1 MFHYYEIGSEWR
13 WEWTGLAALGMMQE
27 AKLLL
32 FLSLRWFSC
41 LAADVVA
48 AVGHVTI
55 AVAAFVAAGFED
67 AVVDE
72 YNFVAVDCTLGKLE
86 KVVVGVEDT
95 LETRIRQVKDPR
107 SQCDHFE
114 RWSTGY

>member
-1 MFHYYEIGSEWR
+1 MFHYYEIDSGWR

-32 FLSLRWFSC
+32 SLSLRWFSC
-41 LAADVVA
+41 LVAVVAA

-55 AVAAFVAAGFED
+55 VVAAFAAAGFED

-72 YNFVAVDCTLGKLE
+72 YNFVAVDYTLEKLGK
-86 KVVVGVEDT
+86 VAVGVEDT
-95 LETRIRQVKDPR
+95 LETRIRRVKDPR
-107 SQCDHFE
+107 SQRDHFE

>member
-41 LAADVVA
+41 LAAVVVA

-55 AVAAFVAAGFED
+55 AVAVFAAAGFED

-72 YNFVAVDCTLGKLE
+72 YNFVAVDYTLGKPG
-86 KVVVGVEDT
+86 KVVAGVEDT
-95 LETRIRQVKDPR
+95 LGTTIRQVKDRR
-107 SQCDHFE
+107 SQHDHFE

>member
-1 MFHYYEIGSEWR
+1 MFHYYEIGSGWR

-32 FLSLRWFSC
+32 SLSLRWFSC
-41 LAADVVA
+41 LVAVVAA

-55 AVAAFVAAGFED
+55 VVAAFAAAGFED

-72 YNFVAVDCTLGKLE
+72 YNFVVVGCTLEKLG

-107 SQCDHFE
+107 SQRDHFE

>member
-1 MFHYYEIGSEWR
+1 M
-13 WEWTGLAALGMMQE
+13 
-27 AKLLL
+27 
-32 FLSLRWFSC
+32 RWFSC
-41 LAADVVA
+41 LAAVVAA

-55 AVAAFVAAGFED
+55 AVAVFAAAGFED

-72 YNFVAVDCTLGKLE
+72 YNFVAVDYTLEKLG

-95 LETRIRQVKDPR
+95 LETRIRRVKDPR
-107 SQCDHFE
+107 SQRDHFE

>member
-32 FLSLRWFSC
+32 FLSLRWFSS
-41 LAADVVA
+41 LAAVVVA

-55 AVAAFVAAGFED
+55 AVAAGFED
-67 AVVDE
+67 AAVDE

-95 LETRIRQVKDPR
+95 LGTRTRQAKDPR
-107 SQCDHFE
+107 
-114 RWSTGY
+114 

>member
-1 MFHYYEIGSEWR
+1 MFHYYEIDSGWR

-41 LAADVVA
+41 LAAVVA
-48 AVGHVTI
+48 AAVEHVTI
-55 AVAAFVAAGFED
+55 AVAAFAAAGFEG

-72 YNFVAVDCTLGKLE
+72 YNFVAVGYTLVKLE
-86 KVVVGVEDT
+86 KVAVDVEDP
-95 LETRIRQVKDPR
+95 LGTRIRQAKDPR
-107 SQCDHFE
+107 SQRDHFE

>member
-1 MFHYYEIGSEWR
+1 MFHYYEIDSGWR

-32 FLSLRWFSC
+32 SLSLRWFSC
-41 LAADVVA
+41 LVAVVAA

-55 AVAAFVAAGFED
+55 VVAAFAAAGFED

-72 YNFVAVDCTLGKLE
+72 YSFVAVDYTLEKLG

-107 SQCDHFE
+107 SQRDHFE